1 MNFETVPLAEL
12 ASKGVIPPSNSS
24 KPVVLIVDDEQIIAD
39 TLAAILR
46 RSGFTAMSTY
56 QGSTALEIAR
66 NSPPDLLLTD
76 VAMPGMSG
84 IDLAI
89 SIRQKFPLC
98 KVLLFSGQASTTD
111 LLTEAR
117 NAGHDLTC
125 LQKPLH
131 PSELLARISEALA
144 LQPAC

>member
-12 ASKGVIPPSNSS
+12 ASKGIIPPTNPY

-46 RSGFTAMSTY
+46 RSGFTAMATY

-89 SIRQKFPLC
+89 AIRQSFLHC

-111 LLTEAR
+111 LLTNAR
-117 NAGHDLTC
+117 DAGHDFVC

-131 PSELLARISEALA
+131 PKELLARISEALA
-144 LQPAC
+144 LQPTH